1 MITTQQSLP
10 LSAYSELYDLL
21 VPKDNILRQIH
32 DLVDFQFVYTELVQ
46 KYTLDNGRP
55 AEDLVRMFKYL
66 LLKTIFDL
74 SDVDVVS
81 HTLYDLSFKYFLDL
95 TPEDTNLIHPSS
107 LTKFRRMRLK
117 DMDLLDLLINKT
129 VAIAIEHGIIK
140 GKTIILDA
148 THTTAR
154 SNPHNPLEVLRMRS
168 KQLRH
173 AIYKID
179 EGMRDKMPTKNTDDD
194 ITCELNYCNELLNTI
209 EHCENISQVP
219 AVNEKL
225 NLLKECVED
234 VVERFT
240 ISTDKDARI
249 GHKTEDSSFFGFKS
263 HLAMEEESRIVTAA
277 VVTGGDCGDGPQMQ
291 TLIDKTINAGIK
303 VDKVIGDTAYSGKYN
318 IEEAAQKGITVY
330 AKLHPHCY
338 GTRQND
344 QEFVFNKDANRYICP
359 AGHMAIKRKLEKR
372 KNGHNNRI
380 RYIFDE
386 KKCSVC
392 KLREACLQKGAKHR
406 VYNVVTDE
414 FPIKRQLFEQSDD
427 FKQIY
432 SERYKIEAK
441 NAELKNVYGYDKAL
455 YYGIDAMQLQSATT
469 IFIANLKRIIKLKN
483 TVK

>member
-10 LSAYSELYDLL
+10 LSAYSELYNLL

-32 DLVDFQFVYTELVQ
+32 DLVDFKFVYTELVH

-55 AEDLVRMFKYL
+55 AEDPVRMFKYL

-95 TPEDTNLIHPSS
+95 APEDTNLIHPSS

-129 VAIAIEHGIIK
+129 VAIAIEHGVIK

-148 THTTAR
+148 THTAAR

-173 AIYKID
+173 AIYKVD
-179 EGMRDKMPTKNTDDD
+179 ENMRNRMPAKNTEDD
-194 ITCELNYCNELLNTI
+194 IERELNYCNELLDTI
-209 EHCENISQVP
+209 EHCENVSQVP
-219 AVNEKL
+219 AINEKL

-249 GHKTEDSSFFGFKS
+249 GHKTEDTSFFGFKS
-263 HLAMEEESRIVTAA
+263 HIAMEEDSRIVTAV
-277 VVTGGDCGDGPQMQ
+277 VVTSGDCGDGPQMQ
-291 TLIDKTINAGIK
+291 TLIDKTINTGIE
-303 VDKVIGDTAYSGKYN
+303 VDKVLGDTAYSGKYN
-318 IEEAAQKGITVY
+318 IEAAAQKGITVY

-338 GTRQND
+338 GSRQND

>member
-32 DLVDFQFVYTELVQ
+32 DLVDFQFVYTELVR

-55 AEDLVRMFKYL
+55 AEDPVRMFKYL

-194 ITCELNYCNELLNTI
+194 IACELNYCNKLLNTI

-291 TLIDKTINAGIK
+291 TLIDKTINAGIE

-338 GTRQND
+338 GVRQND
-344 QEFVFNKDANRYICP
+344 QEFVFNKDANRYVCP
-359 AGHMAIKRKLEKR
+359 AGHMAIKCKSENRKDGRRRRL
-372 KNGHNNRI
+372 
-380 RYIFDE
+380 RYIFDK
-386 KKCSVC
+386 KKCSIC
-392 KLREACLQKGAKHR
+392 KLRDACLQKGAKQR
-406 VYNVVTDE
+406 VYNVVIDE
-414 FPIKRQLFEQSDD
+414 FPIQRKQFEQSDE
-427 FKQIY
+427 FKQVY

-441 NAELKNVYGYDKAL
+441 NAELKNVYGYDRAL

-469 IFIANLKRIIKLKN
+469 IFVANLKRIIKLKN
-483 TVK
+483 TTK

>member
-10 LSAYSELYDLL
+10 LSAYSELYNLL

-32 DLVDFQFVYTELVQ
+32 DLVDFKFVYTELVH

-55 AEDLVRMFKYL
+55 AEDPVRMFKYL

-95 TPEDTNLIHPSS
+95 APEDTNLIHPSS

-173 AIYKID
+173 AIYKVD
-179 EGMRDKMPTKNTDDD
+179 ENMRNRMPAKNTEDD
-194 ITCELNYCNELLNTI
+194 IERELNYCNELLDTI
-209 EHCENISQVP
+209 EHCENVSQVP
-219 AVNEKL
+219 AINEKL

-249 GHKTEDSSFFGFKS
+249 GHKTEDTSFFGFKS
-263 HLAMEEESRIVTAA
+263 HIAMEEDSRIVTAV
-277 VVTGGDCGDGPQMQ
+277 VVTSGDCGDGPQMQ
-291 TLIDKTINAGIK
+291 TLIDKTINTGIE

-318 IEEAAQKGITVY
+318 IEAAAQKGITVY

-338 GTRQND
+338 GSRQND

>member
-55 AEDLVRMFKYL
+55 AEDPVRMFKYL

-194 ITCELNYCNELLNTI
+194 IARELNYCNKLLNTI

-291 TLIDKTINAGIK
+291 TLIDKTINAGIE

>member
-32 DLVDFQFVYTELVQ
+32 DLVDFQFVYTELVR

-55 AEDLVRMFKYL
+55 AEDPVRMFKYL

-194 ITCELNYCNELLNTI
+194 IACELNYCNKLLNTI

-291 TLIDKTINAGIK
+291 TLIDKTINAGIE

>member
-32 DLVDFQFVYTELVQ
+32 DLVDFQFVYTELVR

-55 AEDLVRMFKYL
+55 AEDPVRMFKYL

-154 SNPHNPLEVLRMRS
+154 SNPHNLLEVLRMRS

-194 ITCELNYCNELLNTI
+194 IACELNYCNKLLNTI

-291 TLIDKTINAGIK
+291 TLIDKTINAGIE

>member
-32 DLVDFQFVYTELVQ
+32 DLVDFQFVYTELVR

-55 AEDLVRMFKYL
+55 AEDPVRMFKYL

-194 ITCELNYCNELLNTI
+194 IACELNYCNKLLNTI

-291 TLIDKTINAGIK
+291 TLIDKTINAGIE

-406 VYNVVTDE
+406 VYNVVTDD

>member
-55 AEDLVRMFKYL
+55 AEDPVRMFKYL

-95 TPEDTNLIHPSS
+95 PPEDTNLIHPSS

-291 TLIDKTINAGIK
+291 TLIDKTINAGIE

>member
-1 MITTQQSLP
+1 MW
-10 LSAYSELYDLL
+10 
-21 VPKDNILRQIH
+21 
-32 DLVDFQFVYTELVQ
+32 
-46 KYTLDNGRP
+46 
-55 AEDLVRMFKYL
+55 KYL

-194 ITCELNYCNELLNTI
+194 IACELNYCNKLLNTI

-291 TLIDKTINAGIK
+291 TLIDKTINAGIE

-414 FPIKRQLFEQSDD
+414 FPIKRQQFEQSDD

>member
-55 AEDLVRMFKYL
+55 AEDPVRMFKYL

-173 AIYKID
+173 AIYKVD
-179 EGMRDKMPTKNTDDD
+179 ENMRNRMPAKNTEDD
-194 ITCELNYCNELLNTI
+194 IERELNYCNKLLNTI

-291 TLIDKTINAGIK
+291 TLIDKTINAGIE

>member
-1 MITTQQSLP
+1 MITTQTSLP
-10 LSAYSELYDLL
+10 LSSYSELYDLL

-32 DLVDFQFVYTELVQ
+32 DLVDFKFVYTELVH

-55 AEDLVRMFKYL
+55 AEDPVRMFKYL

-194 ITCELNYCNELLNTI
+194 IACELNYCNKLLNTI

-291 TLIDKTINAGIK
+291 TLIDKTINAGIE

>member
-10 LSAYSELYDLL
+10 LSAYSELYNLL

-32 DLVDFQFVYTELVQ
+32 DLVYFKFVYTELVH

-55 AEDLVRMFKYL
+55 AEDPVRMFKYL

-95 TPEDTNLIHPSS
+95 APEDTNLIHPSS

-129 VAIAIEHGIIK
+129 VAIAIEHGVIK

-148 THTTAR
+148 THTAAR

-173 AIYKID
+173 AIYKVD
-179 EGMRDKMPTKNTDDD
+179 ENMRNRMPAKNTEDD
-194 ITCELNYCNELLNTI
+194 IERELNYCNELLDTI
-209 EHCENISQVP
+209 EHCENVSQVP
-219 AVNEKL
+219 AINEKL

-249 GHKTEDSSFFGFKS
+249 GHKTEDTSFFGFKS
-263 HLAMEEESRIVTAA
+263 HIAMEEDSRIVTAV
-277 VVTGGDCGDGPQMQ
+277 VVTSGDCGDGPQMQ
-291 TLIDKTINAGIK
+291 TLIDKTINTGIE

-318 IEEAAQKGITVY
+318 IEAAAQKGITVY

-338 GTRQND
+338 GSRQND

-359 AGHMAIKRKLEKR
+359 AGHMAIKRKLEER
-372 KNGHNNRI
+372 KNGHSNRI
-380 RYIFDE
+380 KYIFDE
-386 KKCSVC
+386 KKCSIC
-392 KLREACLQKGAKHR
+392 KLREVCLQKGAKRR
-406 VYNVVTDE
+406 VYNVVTDD
-414 FPIKRQLFEQSDD
+414 FPIKRKQFEQSDD
-427 FKQIY
+427 FKQVY

-469 IFIANLKRIIKLKN
+469 IFVTNLKRIIKLKN
-483 TVK
+483 TSK